1 MFLVY
6 GENLVRLGGRASL
19 IYLSIYLSICLSVCL
34 SPYVLFVGG
43 ERAICDCEIER
54 QKHGC
59 SVIMELELRLMM
71 NIRCALD

>member
-6 GENLVRLGGRASL
+6 GENLVRLGDRASL
-19 IYLSIYLSICLSVCL
+19 IYLSIYLSICL

-59 SVIMELELRLMM
+59 SVIMELELGLMM
-71 NIRCALD
+71 NIRRALD